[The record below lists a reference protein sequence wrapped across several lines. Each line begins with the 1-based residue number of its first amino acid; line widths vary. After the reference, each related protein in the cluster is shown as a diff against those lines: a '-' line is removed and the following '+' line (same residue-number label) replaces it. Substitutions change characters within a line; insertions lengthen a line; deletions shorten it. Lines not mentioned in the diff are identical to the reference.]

1 MTMSAPILNAST
13 KGSAP
18 IWATIRG
25 AASTCPKRQTSSD
38 LERITLLEAYFVDD
52 LDTIVHMEIGPM
64 ASGGAYQD
72 AEAAFMSD
80 TQDRDEIAKVGFP
93 GTGSDIEAEL
103 LGTTTKQ
110 DE

>member
-1 MTMSAPILNAST
+1 
-13 KGSAP
+13 
-18 IWATIRG
+18 
-25 AASTCPKRQTSSD
+25 
-38 LERITLLEAYFVDD
+38 
-52 LDTIVHMEIGPM
+52 M